1 MPLFKIR
8 DASGESKFVIA
19 ASSLEELKIKGQAKL
34 SLKCTAEKVIVCLED
49 ESVVE
54 DEDVFKE
61 MPSNT
66 SMVLLCEKNRFTSQG
81 SSSHSRTSSSQQQ
94 RITFEG
100 ATLGLRPPTEEV
112 FINTIFLDIS
122 YQNVVKTF

>member
-34 SLKCTAEKVIVCLED
+34 SLKCTAEKVIVCLEG

-61 MPSNT
+61 IPSNT
-66 SMVLLCEKNRFTSQG
+66 SMVLFCEKNTFTKVPERSIHRQ
-81 SSSHSRTSSSQQQ
+81 
-94 RITFEG
+94 
-100 ATLGLRPPTEEV
+100 A
-112 FINTIFLDIS
+112 ND
-122 YQNVVKTF
+122 